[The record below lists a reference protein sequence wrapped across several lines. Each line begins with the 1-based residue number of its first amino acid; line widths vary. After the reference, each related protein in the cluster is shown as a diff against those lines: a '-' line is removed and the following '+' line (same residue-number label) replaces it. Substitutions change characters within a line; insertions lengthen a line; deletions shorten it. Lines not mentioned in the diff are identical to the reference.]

1 MEKVVLSAEDFARY
15 LEESEPRQK
24 VKAASVYVQDML
36 DDLGTFRVDPRSC
49 LPWAKTHATFHF
61 RPGEVT
67 LWAGVNGHGKS
78 MLTGLAA
85 LSLCTQ
91 GERVCIASF
100 EMKPRRTLERMI
112 RQWSGQGAPTAQ
124 EMADPQILATFR
136 DLYEQ
141 FKDWSGRTMWM
152 YDQQGTV
159 KSNIILAVLRYSA
172 IELGIKHFFI
182 DSLMKCVADE
192 DDYNG
197 QKRFV
202 DEVTAIARD
211 TGMHVHLIHH
221 LKKLPDEGKTP
232 DKMDVKGSGS
242 ITDQVDNL
250 LLVWRN
256 KPKERNQAAGKMVS
270 ETEPDALLICEK
282 QRNGEW
288 EGRYQLWFH
297 KESQQYLG
305 SPQSTPLNLFN
316 FPHGDAYGVAP

>member
-1 MEKVVLSAEDFARY
+1 MEKIELTAADFARY
-15 LEESEPRQK
+15 MENTEPQQK
-24 VKAASVYVQDML
+24 VKRASVFVQDMI
-36 DDLGTFRVDPRSC
+36 DDLGVPDTTPKAF
-49 LPWAKTHATFHF
+49 LPWEKSHGLFAF

-67 LWAGVNGHGKS
+67 LWAGVNGQGKS
-78 MLTGLAA
+78 LLSGLAA

-91 GERVCIASF
+91 GQRVAIASF
-100 EMKPRRTLERMI
+100 EMKPRKTLERMI
-112 RQWSGQGAPTAQ
+112 RQWTGDAPPS
-124 EMADPQILATFR
+124 EADNTNAEILDTFR

-141 FKDWSGRTMWM
+141 FRDWSNQYLWL

-159 KSNIILAVLRYSA
+159 NMRILLAVLRYCAS
-172 IELGIKHFFI
+172 ELRIQHFFI

-211 TGMHVHLIHH
+211 TGMHIHIIHH
-221 LKKLPDEGKTP
+221 TKKLSEESKLP

-256 KPKERNQAAGKMVS
+256 KPKEREREAGKATKDS
-270 ETEPDALLICEK
+270 EADAMLICEK

-288 EGRYQLWFH
+288 EGRLSLWFR
-297 KESQQYLG
+297 KDSQQYVG
-305 SPQSTPLNLFN
+305 GPDAGPLNMFN
-316 FPHGDAYGVAP
+316 FPHRPAGF

>member
-1 MEKVVLSAEDFARY
+1 MEKVALTEEDFARY
-15 LEESEPRQK
+15 MAETEPRQK
-24 VKAASVYVQDML
+24 VRAASVYMGEMIDS
-36 DDLGTFRVDPRSC
+36 LGVVNAEHKAL
-49 LPWAKTHATFHF
+49 LPWDKTHGLFAF

-67 LWAGVNGHGKS
+67 LWAGVNGQGKS
-78 MLTGLAA
+78 MMTGLAA

-100 EMKPRRTLERMI
+100 EMKPRRTLERMV
-112 RQWSGQGAPTAQ
+112 RQWSGQAPPS
-124 EMADPQILATFR
+124 ESDHNDSQILAVFK

-141 FKDWSGRTMWM
+141 FRDWSGKYLWL

-159 KSNIILAVLRYSA
+159 KTERLVAVLKYCA
-172 IELGIKHFFI
+172 HELKVRHFFI

-197 QKRFV
+197 QKRFI

-211 TGMHVHLIHH
+211 TGMHIHVIHH
-221 LKKLPDEGKTP
+221 TKKLSDESKTP

-256 KPKERNQAAGKMVS
+256 KPKERDAQAGKKVA
-270 ETEPDALLICEK
+270 ENEPDAMLICEK

-288 EGRYQLWFH
+288 EGRIHLWFD
-297 KESQQYLG
+297 KDSQQYLG
-305 SPQSTPLNLFN
+305 AQGAPTLNMFN
-316 FPHGDAYGVAP
+316 FPHRQT

>member
-1 MEKVVLSAEDFARY
+1 MEKVALTEADFARY
-15 LEESEPRQK
+15 MAETEPKQK
-24 VKAASVYVQDML
+24 VRAASIYVSEMI
-36 DDLGTFRVDPRSC
+36 DDLGVVKHEARAF
-49 LPWAKTHATFHF
+49 LPWDKTHGLFAF

-67 LWAGVNGHGKS
+67 IWAGVNGQGKS
-78 MLTGLAA
+78 MMTGLAA

-100 EMKPRRTLERMI
+100 EMKPRRTLERMV
-112 RQWSGQGAPTAQ
+112 RQWSGQAPPS
-124 EMADPQILATFR
+124 EADHSDSAILAVFK

-141 FKDWSGRTMWM
+141 FRDWSGKTLWL

-159 KSNIILAVLRYSA
+159 KIDRLVAVLKYCA
-172 IELGIKHFFI
+172 HELKIRHFFI

-211 TGMHVHLIHH
+211 TGMHIHIVHHT
-221 LKKLPDEGKTP
+221 KKLSDESKTP

-256 KPKERNQAAGKMVS
+256 KPKERDFQAGKKVA
-270 ETEPDALLICEK
+270 EQDPDAMLICEK

-288 EGRYQLWFH
+288 EGRFNLWFD
-297 KESQQYLG
+297 KASQQYLG
-305 SPQSTPLNLFN
+305 AAGAAPLNMFT
-316 FPHGDAYGVAP
+316 FPHRGHA

>member
-1 MEKVVLSAEDFARY
+1 MNEVALTEDDFARY
-15 LEESEPRQK
+15 MEETEPRQK
-24 VKAASVYVQDML
+24 VRPASLYVQEMIDG
-36 DDLGTFRVDPRSC
+36 LGKPSTEVKAL
-49 LPWAKTHATFHF
+49 LPWDKTHSQFAF

-67 LWAGVNGHGKS
+67 LWAGVNGQGKS
-78 MLTGLAA
+78 MMTGLAG

-100 EMKPRRTLERMI
+100 EMKPKRTLERMA
-112 RQWSGQGAPTAQ
+112 RQWSGQAPPEEWERGESAVI
-124 EMADPQILATFR
+124 AAFR

-141 FKDWSGRTMWM
+141 FRDWSAKTLWL

-159 KSNIILAVLRYSA
+159 QTKRLVAVLRYCA
-172 IELGIKHFFI
+172 AELKINHFFI

-197 QKRFV
+197 QKRFI
-202 DEVTAIARD
+202 DELTAIARD
-211 TGMHVHLIHH
+211 TGMHIHVVHHT
-221 LKKLPDEGKTP
+221 KKLSDESKTP

-256 KPKERNQAAGKMVS
+256 KPKERDQQAGKKVS
-270 ETEPDALLICEK
+270 ETDPDAMLICEK

-288 EGRYQLWFH
+288 EGRFHLWYD
-297 KESQQYLG
+297 KASQQYLG
-305 SPQSTPLNLFN
+305 APGAGPLNMFN
-316 FPHGDAYGVAP
+316 FPHRSV